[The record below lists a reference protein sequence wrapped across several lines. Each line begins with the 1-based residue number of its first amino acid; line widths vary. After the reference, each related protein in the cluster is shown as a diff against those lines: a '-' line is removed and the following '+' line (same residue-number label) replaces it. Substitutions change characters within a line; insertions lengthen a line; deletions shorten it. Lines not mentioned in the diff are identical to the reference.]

1 MSSTKDKIE
10 GLSNEAADNL
20 KQAAGKVIGND
31 RLRAEG
37 VVQERRGDAQ
47 QAIGKAKDAVKKA
60 VGAARRHRQ
69 TFS

>member
-37 VVQERRGDAQ
+37 VVQERRGEAQ